1 LHAAPGR
8 VGEKEDLMSLGLGI
22 VLFAIGAILTWALN
36 VTVDWIDLQM
46 VGIILMVAGA
56 VVVVFGIILLA
67 RRRRT
72 IATSHTSIDPATGER
87 VTRDESST
95 PEV

>member
-1 LHAAPGR
+1 
-8 VGEKEDLMSLGLGI
+8 MSLGLGI

-56 VVVVFGIILLA
+56 IVIVLGIILLA
-67 RRRRT
+67 RRRRS
-72 IATSHTSIDPATGER
+72 IATSQTSVDPSTGDR

-95 PEV
+95 PETY

>member
-1 LHAAPGR
+1 
-8 VGEKEDLMSLGLGI
+8 MSLGLGI

-56 VVVVFGIILLA
+56 IVIVLGIILLA
-67 RRRRT
+67 RRRRS
-72 IATSHTSIDPATGER
+72 IATSQTSVDPASGDR
-87 VTRDESST
+87 VTRDEHST
-95 PEV
+95 PEY

>member
-1 LHAAPGR
+1 
-8 VGEKEDLMSLGLGI
+8 MSLGLGI

-56 VVVVFGIILLA
+56 IVIVLGIILLA
-67 RRRRT
+67 RRRRS
-72 IATSHTSIDPATGER
+72 IATSQTSVDPATGDR
-87 VTRDESST
+87 VTRDEHST
-95 PEV
+95 PEY

>member
-1 LHAAPGR
+1 
-8 VGEKEDLMSLGLGI
+8 MSLGLGI

-36 VTVDWIDLQM
+36 VSVDWIDLQM

-56 VVVVFGIILLA
+56 IVIVLGIILLA
-67 RRRRT
+67 RRRRS
-72 IATSHTSIDPATGER
+72 IATSQTSVDPATGDR

-95 PEV
+95 PETY

>member
-1 LHAAPGR
+1 
-8 VGEKEDLMSLGLGI
+8 MSLGLGI

-56 VVVVFGIILLA
+56 IVIVLGIILLA
-67 RRRRT
+67 RRRRS
-72 IATSHTSIDPATGER
+72 IATSQTSVDPATGDR

-95 PEV
+95 PETY